1 MLNGMYELGKFWI
14 HEENMEKIEIVLDAN
29 KLNNTKKVL
38 FVDKIIL
45 YLVCF
50 IHVLTYKYVVKVLL
64 IFAF

>member
-45 YLVCF
+45 YLICF
-50 IHVLTYKYVVKVLL
+50 IHVLTYK
-64 IFAF
+64 